1 MIIPVIMAGGVGS
14 RLWPVSRES
23 YPKQFIS
30 FEPNAA
36 SLFQQ
41 SLIRLSE
48 LDSIIS
54 PIVVCNI
61 EHRFLVAEQ
70 LRLLDIQNASIML
83 EPMGKNTAPAV
94 AMAALEAVKNG
105 EDPSLLV
112 LAADHLIENV
122 SAFHEAITLGQ
133 SQVQAG
139 KLVTFGIVPQAP
151 ETGYGYIRRGAAIG
165 EVFSVNSFVEK
176 PGRETAQSYLASG
189 EYYWNSGMFMFSAS
203 TYLRE
208 LEAFSPEILK
218 TCKKAFAE
226 CSKQGDFQYI
236 PEEIFSTCPAD
247 SIDYAIMEKT
257 KKAIVVP
264 LDANWNDLGA
274 WNALWEHGTQDED
287 GNVKAGDVLLHEV
300 KDSFVHAESRL
311 VSLVGLENA
320 VVIETQDAVLV
331 SSRDKVQDVK
341 EIVNRLKL
349 SGRTEASSHAVV
361 RRPWGSYESLVED
374 DGFQVKRI
382 IVNPGASLSLQMH
395 YKRSEHW
402 IVVRGIATVTCSE
415 DVNELKPNESAYI
428 PVECKHRLENRG
440 DEPVVLIEV
449 QCGSYLGEDDIVR
462 FEDIYGR
469 EGTSK

>member
-23 YPKQFIS
+23 HPKQFIS
-30 FEPNAA
+30 FEPNEA

-41 SLIRLSE
+41 TLIRLSE
-48 LDSIIS
+48 LDSIAS
-54 PIVVCNI
+54 PIVVCNL

-70 LRLLDIQNASIML
+70 LRQLDINDASIML

-94 AMAALEAVKNG
+94 AMAALEAINKG
-105 EDPSLLV
+105 SDPSLLV

-122 SAFHEAITLGQ
+122 AAFHEAIALGQ
-133 SQVQAG
+133 REVQEG
-139 KLVTFGIVPQAP
+139 KLVTFGIVPQSP
-151 ETGYGYIRRGAAIG
+151 ETGYGYIRRGAALG
-165 EVFSVNSFVEK
+165 NVYCVDGFVEK
-176 PGRETAQSYLASG
+176 PDRKTATSYLDSG

-218 TCKKAFAE
+218 VCQQAYAE
-226 CSKQGDFQYI
+226 CKDQGDFLYI
-236 PEEIFSTCPAD
+236 PEQIFSTCPSD

-257 KKAIVVP
+257 KEAVVVP

-274 WNALWEHGTQDED
+274 WDALWEQGKRDED
-287 GNVKAGDVLLHEV
+287 GNVKTGDVLLHDV
-300 KDSFVHAESRL
+300 KGSFVHAESRL
-311 VSLVGLENA
+311 VSLVGVENA

-331 SSRDKVQDVK
+331 SSLDKAQDVK
-341 EIVNRLKL
+341 EIVSRLKL
-349 SGRTEASSHAVV
+349 SGRSEASSHAVV
-361 RRPWGSYESLVED
+361 KRPWGSYESLAED
-374 DGFQVKRI
+374 TGFQVKRI

-402 IVVRGIATVTCSE
+402 VVVRGVATVTCGEEISE
-415 DVNELKPNESAYI
+415 LTPNEYAYI
-428 PVECKHRLENRG
+428 PVESKHRLENKG
-440 DEPVVLIEV
+440 DEPVILIEV

-469 EGTSK
+469 EGTSE